1 MTSLYI
7 FTIVFLFWCFSVF
20 GHHPPFLHSFTLLR
34 LPPSSWPCSQKG
46 AHLIASRFR
55 HTRWVSERI
64 RWNGVHART
73 KREIEERQKEER
85 DEGSTDTPIPQH
97 PHLTAP
103 EGCRVHTVRTAYKE
117 KKTVSLCSTA
127 CHFPPESLSERWN
140 HEKAHAPPTKPHLKT
155 PHTKTTTLSMLA
167 SVLPMQACESYGWWM
182 KPHLFVK
189 GKAITLKGAVYVSNT
204 QSTSRTIAT
213 LSKRWEALHAPV
225 CPTDTV
231 AWGNHETFQ

>member
-7 FTIVFLFWCFSVF
+7 FTIVCLFWCFSVF

-103 EGCRVHTVRTAYKE
+103 EGCWVHTVRTAYKE
-117 KKTVSLCSTA
+117 KKLFHCALQPVIFLLKVCQSAGTMRRHMHPL
-127 CHFPPESLSERWN
+127 LS
-140 HEKAHAPPTKPHLKT
+140 PTWRLPTQKPQL
-155 PHTKTTTLSMLA
+155 
-167 SVLPMQACESYGWWM
+167 
-182 KPHLFVK
+182 
-189 GKAITLKGAVYVSNT
+189 
-204 QSTSRTIAT
+204 
-213 LSKRWEALHAPV
+213 
-225 CPTDTV
+225 
-231 AWGNHETFQ
+231 